1 MIRKGKEIYSQSR
14 SDEEVSVRHPSTYY
28 HHVTSDFFAVLDG
41 RTFLLISWARK
52 ASFSSSIRSLRI
64 MDTFAL
70 ANNSLAGL
78 PTVIRDYVQ
87 EKIQLCQPTNFHV
100 CNGSDEEN
108 QQLLD
113 MMEQMG
119 MIRRLRKYKNW

>member
-1 MIRKGKEIYSQSR
+1 
-14 SDEEVSVRHPSTYY
+14 
-28 HHVTSDFFAVLDG
+28 
-41 RTFLLISWARK
+41 
-52 ASFSSSIRSLRI
+52 

-87 EKIQLCQPTNFHV
+87 EKIQLCQPANFHV